1 MSRQLSPRSKKQ
13 ASFSQSLTNVRWRFL
28 REDNHKV
35 QEQNTGPITNLSNT
49 TQSRRRKKR
58 SPRNGSSVLSAGSE
72 VMRRAPPVIP
82 GDGEVRDGAS
92 TLSRV
97 RDLQEALSHNDF
109 PSKVF
114 RYLSVGS
121 STNNNNSNSHV
132 KNNNLAQQWGND
144 SFNLDMTLN
153 MNSNGGSAV
162 AVPNNGLGGQSS
174 IDTNAYGDNDG
185 GFSNEDIQREMER
198 LSRDVPSNAPTWNK
212 SMTEAAA
219 TPVRKK
225 KTNNNNNNNN
235 NAQEMEED
243 ENKNQDPDEE
253 YFSDGSV
260 SSVSSVEEDDR
271 PVSPII
277 IWRPSARVQIADDL
291 PPELLAELLG
301 ESSITSSNVAA
312 TSMTARPF
320 VQQASKSSKSSTSS
334 KSPRGSGTLKNGG
347 NAILNTKNNNGNGKS
362 FLNKDYGAWYLKP
375 KQWNDMMNGDLQSEY
390 EKSQNA
396 RISGSDAEI
405 DHVIE
410 TKAKELDNV
419 LPKLFISSVYRDWLE
434 KQEKEHPESTLP
446 IPYYLKS
453 KKMQANR
460 HKKK

>member
-225 KTNNNNNNNN
+225 KTNNN
-235 NAQEMEED
+235 
-243 ENKNQDPDEE
+243 KN
-253 YFSDGSV
+253 
-260 SSVSSVEEDDR
+260 
-271 PVSPII
+271 
-277 IWRPSARVQIADDL
+277 
-291 PPELLAELLG
+291 
-301 ESSITSSNVAA
+301 
-312 TSMTARPF
+312 
-320 VQQASKSSKSSTSS
+320 
-334 KSPRGSGTLKNGG
+334 
-347 NAILNTKNNNGNGKS
+347 
-362 FLNKDYGAWYLKP
+362 
-375 KQWNDMMNGDLQSEY
+375 
-390 EKSQNA
+390 
-396 RISGSDAEI
+396 
-405 DHVIE
+405 
-410 TKAKELDNV
+410 
-419 LPKLFISSVYRDWLE
+419 
-434 KQEKEHPESTLP
+434 
-446 IPYYLKS
+446 
-453 KKMQANR
+453 
-460 HKKK
+460 